1 MESLRLSSD
10 KEVNMFR
17 FSTKQKVCQIGNV
30 KVGGQPGENATLL
43 LASLFQKGD
52 KLVESRKERKFD
64 KKGARESILNQERLS
79 KETGIPA
86 IVSMV
91 ANSGDEMRAYIDFF
105 VSVTDMPFAIDMWML
120 KPRLEATRYVA
131 ELGLMNR
138 LLYNSI
144 TPWSTDLKSEV
155 AEIKELGVKHVVMV
169 VFDQEDQMPTGR
181 VKSLKS
187 LLECI
192 KGAGIENIL
201 VDTSVM
207 NLPATAMCLQANYM
221 VKEQFGLPAGCASA
235 NGTYMW
241 KEPKE
246 MWGREGFI
254 GLDAATHAIS
264 SILWSDFLFY
274 GPISGA
280 PWVFPAVATANAI
293 LGTLVFS
300 ETKELPK
307 DGSYPLNKLFP
318 EFTEQL
324 SKIVHK

>member
-1 MESLRLSSD
+1 
-10 KEVNMFR
+10 MFR
-17 FSTKQKVCQIGNV
+17 FSTEQKVFQIGKI
-30 KVGGQPGENATLL
+30 KVGGQPGENPTLL

-64 KKGARESILNQERLS
+64 KKGAKEAILIQERIS

-91 ANSGDEMRAYIDFF
+91 ANSGDEMKAYIDFF

-131 ELGLMNR
+131 ELGLMDR

-155 AEIKELGVKHVVMV
+155 AEIKELGVKHAVMV

-181 VKSLKS
+181 IKSLKS
-187 LLECI
+187 LLKSIE
-192 KGAGIENIL
+192 GSGIENIL

-207 NLPATAMCLQANYM
+207 NLPATAMCLQANYL

-264 SILWSDFLFY
+264 SVLWSDFLFY

-280 PWVFPAVATANAI
+280 PWVFPAVASANAI

-307 DGSYPLNKLFP
+307 NDSYPLNKLFP
-318 EFTEQL
+318 DFTGQL
-324 SKIVHK
+324 SKIAHK

>member
-1 MESLRLSSD
+1 
-10 KEVNMFR
+10 MFR
-17 FSTKQKVCQIGNV
+17 FSTKQKVCQIGKV
-30 KVGGQPGENATLL
+30 KVGGQPGENPTLL

-52 KLVESRKERKFD
+52 KFVESRKERKFD
-64 KKGARESILNQERLS
+64 KKGAKEAILNQEKLS
-79 KETGIPA
+79 RETGIPA

-91 ANSGDEMRAYIDFF
+91 ANSGDEMKAYLDFF
-105 VSVTDMPFAIDMWML
+105 VSETDMPFAIDMWML

-131 ELGLMNR
+131 ELGLMDR

-144 TPWSTDLKSEV
+144 TPWSQDLKSEV
-155 AEIKELGVKHVVMV
+155 AEIRELGVKHVVMV
-169 VFDQEDQMPTGR
+169 VFDQEDQMPAGR
-181 VKSLKS
+181 IKSLKS
-187 LLECI
+187 LLECVE
-192 KGAGIENIL
+192 GSGIENIL

-207 NLPATAMCLQANYM
+207 NLPATAMSLRANYM

-246 MWGREGFI
+246 LWGREGFI

-264 SILWSDFLFY
+264 SILWSDFIFY

-280 PWVFPAVATANAI
+280 QWVFPAVASANAI

-300 ETKELPK
+300 ETEELPK
-307 DGSYPLNKLFP
+307 NKSYPLNKLFP
-318 EFTEQL
+318 DFANQL
-324 SKIVHK
+324 AKIVSK